1 MSAQTIPHFTP
12 EQYIEIERAADFR
25 SEYFDG
31 RMFAMSGGTYV
42 HARLITSLTG
52 EIYQA
57 LRNRPCSVTS
67 SELRVRTAEQG
78 LFTYP
83 DIAVVCGEPKFAD
96 DQKDTLLNP
105 VLIAEVLSRSTEAAD
120 RGFKFREYRKIESLR
135 EYVLVSQAAPLL
147 EVFVRAPEGDWI
159 LREFAGLDAV
169 CHLNSID
176 CTIAV
181 AEVYRN
187 IPLENPAL

>member
-1 MSAQTIPHFTP
+1 MSAQSIPGLTP
-12 EQYIEIERAADFR
+12 ERYLEIERAAEFK

-42 HARLITSLTG
+42 HARLITSFTA

-67 SELRVRTAEQG
+67 SELRVRTAPKG
-78 LFTYP
+78 LHTYP
-83 DIAVVCGEPKFAD
+83 DITVVCGEPLFAD

-105 VLIAEVLSRSTEAAD
+105 VLIVEVLSKSTEAMD
-120 RGFKFREYRKIESLR
+120 RGFKFREYRKIDSLR
-135 EYVLVSQAAPLL
+135 EYVLVSQTAPLI
-147 EVFVRAPEGDWI
+147 EVFVRGPEGDWR

-169 CHLNSID
+169 CHLTGID
-176 CTIAV
+176 CTLAV
-181 AEVYRN
+181 ADVYRN
-187 IPLENPAL
+187 VPLETP

>member
-12 EQYIEIERAADFR
+12 EQYLEFERAAEFR

-42 HARLITSLTG
+42 HARLIASLTG

-67 SELRVRTAEQG
+67 SELRVRTAAQG

-83 DIAVVCGEPKFAD
+83 DIAVVCGEPIFAD
-96 DQKDTLLNP
+96 DQKDTLVNP
-105 VLIAEVLSRSTEAAD
+105 VLSAEVLSKSTEAVD

-135 EYVLVSQAAPLL
+135 EYVLVSQSAPLI
-147 EVFVRAPEGDWI
+147 EVFVRGSEGDWT

-169 CHLNSID
+169 CHLTSID

-181 AEVYRN
+181 ADVYRN
-187 IPLENPAL
+187 IPLEGPL